1 MRDELLLYFARLKVE
16 AYSVE
21 VDLDFVSW
29 ELQIDHCFCSAVK
42 KKKKAENCSRC
53 TRYTQRDVELKEAGD
68 CELDLSQADL
78 SVSPGYTVWDR
89 TSARAGT
96 PISVSSS
103 IKLVQ

>member
-42 KKKKAENCSRC
+42 KKKR
-53 TRYTQRDVELKEAGD
+53 QRTV
-68 CELDLSQADL
+68 LDAHDIPREMWSLRKQVT
-78 SVSPGYTVWDR
+78 VSWT
-89 TSARAGT
+89 
-96 PISVSSS
+96 
-103 IKLVQ
+103 